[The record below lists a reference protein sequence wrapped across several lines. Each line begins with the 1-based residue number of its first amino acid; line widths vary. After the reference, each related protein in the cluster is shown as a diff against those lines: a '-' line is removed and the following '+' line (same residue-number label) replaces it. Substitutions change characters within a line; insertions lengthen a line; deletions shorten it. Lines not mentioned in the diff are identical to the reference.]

1 MTAFNKHHFLTT
13 KTNLLNILLTQQW
26 VFEVCFPTGSYDNN
40 NGNDLQF
47 MDDLMA
53 KIELESIPAH
63 APIEQRWSASS
74 SSLMSPA
81 HGSKDGLHCWV
92 G

>member
-1 MTAFNKHHFLTT
+1 M
-13 KTNLLNILLTQQW
+13 QQW

-53 KIELESIPAH
+53 KIEAESIPAH

-81 HGSKDGLHCWV
+81 HGSKGELHCWV
-92 G
+92 GWVNCFMSTLFAKLTL